1 MPRVLAA
8 KVIGMNL
15 SHDRTQWIVIANGSR
30 ARILE
35 RRADAQ
41 AVLIRSFHHAPSRQ
55 HSSELGDDHAGNQ
68 ATGRGF
74 GSAALGPRTDP
85 HEREIE
91 RFASDLAEHLEAAA
105 RTHAMDAVMVFA
117 SSHFLGL
124 LRQRLGSST
133 RKMIEATINVDIS
146 GLPLPEVDRRVA
158 EVMARVRS
166 MPGSAH

>member
-1 MPRVLAA
+1 
-8 KVIGMNL
+8 MNP
-15 SHDRTQWIVIANGSR
+15 SNARTQWIVIANGSR

-41 AVLIRSFHHAPSRQ
+41 ALLIRSFHHAPSRQ
-55 HSSELGDDHAGNQ
+55 HSSALGDDRAGSQ

-91 RFASDLAEHLEAAA
+91 RFASDLADHLEAAA
-105 RTHAMDAVMVFA
+105 RTRQMDAVMLFA

-133 RKMIEATINVDIS
+133 RKLLQATVNVDLS
-146 GLPLPEVDRRVA
+146 GLPLSEVDRRVA
-158 EVMARVRS
+158 EVMARAGS
-166 MPGSAH
+166 MPGPTPGPAH